1 MKKLKSS
8 AREWIFENLL
18 RLIFKFSNSH
28 KLVKFVKRP
37 KDDSIYYDIQ
47 FKSKVDR
54 TELLEAF
61 ENYLTN
67 LTNKDVISE
76 RDEVRESKFNFML
89 PKWKNEGIVPDAVK
103 ESLAVFKAP
112 SVIYPGKFHKTV
124 SSSHEGEVLSEK
136 ESYLNATYK
145 KLQKE
150 SIESSRDLMQEYIDL
165 QVRTL
170 KRSIEENG
178 YEILSEVK
186 NGFIIARKDR
196 YTNDPEPINHLHNSV
211 GNMPNEK
218 LEFISTNDE
227 ASGYVHTLR
236 GRLGDEDKLIKEQ
249 LSTPDLSKQD
259 FTKDFGVSESEMNEY
274 LEKDMEKYESERNL
288 SEKDF
293 YKHIEEPENESWIE
307 FAAQNKLFRFLDEN
321 HDKYMERIKSAMRS
335 KFTKT
340 SLHPLSGV
348 IDNVEK
354 SIETVKSINEL
365 AKTFDETYDKA
376 IASERHISSLLKPF
390 PTDFKNPL
398 EKHAEE
404 LKTYATSE
412 EGMKKIPRAKIID
425 LKKIQSNELNEEI
438 LNRKRP
444 ESNLDDIAKK
454 IIDKF

>member
-18 RLIFKFSNSH
+18 RLIFKFSESH

-47 FKSKVDR
+47 FKSKVER

-67 LTNKDVISE
+67 LTNKNVTSE
-76 RDEVRESKFNFML
+76 RETEDKNSEHFN
-89 PKWKNEGIVPDAVK
+89 DAVK
-103 ESLAVFKAP
+103 DRSGNLNPFIISNGYQSIDNWITKEIAEG
-112 SVIYPGKFHKTV
+112 SVDYMKV
-124 SSSHEGEVLSEK
+124 
-136 ESYLNATYK
+136 YK
-145 KLQKE
+145 DHQIKV
-150 SIESSRDLMQEYIDL
+150 M
-165 QVRTL
+165 
-170 KRSIEENG
+170 KRAISENG
-178 YEILSEVK
+178 YEIISEVK

-259 FTKDFGVSESEMNEY
+259 FTKDFGVSESEMNKY
-274 LEKDMEKYESERNL
+274 LVKDMEKYESEKSL

-293 YKHIEEPENESWIE
+293 YKHIEESGENESWMA
-307 FAAQNKLFRFLDEN
+307 FAAENKLFRFLDEDP
-321 HDKYMERIKSAMRS
+321 DKYMERIKSAMRS

-340 SLHPLSGV
+340 SLHLLSGV

-425 LKKIQSNELNEEI
+425 LKKVQSNELNEEI